1 MEENE
6 VSIPFDLKHI
16 RDNTL
21 KKAICRLSL
30 LCKSIISRTIDILF
44 GLVLLVLLIPSSII
58 LKLIYISNGDF
69 KSIFTVTKCFGKK
82 GRIINVIKYRS
93 VNKDGTEN
101 RLKATSLDALP
112 EAINL
117 LIGNMSI
124 VGPKPYKIEEKERM
138 GTFFDRIVKMKPGV
152 TGLAQISYASNYLY
166 DMRLDNDSKYYYRKN
181 MFLDI
186 KIILI
191 TLLITIPRK
200 FKGQVLSGLVVSFKN
215 AVISLASLINRFL
228 KRTIDIIGAIIG
240 IVLLVPLTIIVVI
253 HNHMSGDKGPIFYVQ
268 DRIGKDGKPF
278 KVYKFRTM
286 VVGADEKLVEIL
298 EQDSAARKEFKKYK
312 KLKKDPRITKAGKFL
327 RKTSLDEFPQFINVL
342 KGEMSLVGPRPY
354 LFREHADM
362 EGYYDIIVKYKPGI
376 TGLWQISGRSN
387 VTFKDRLEMDMKYHK
402 EANIARDVKIL
413 CKTVINVF
421 KNDNAA

>member
-44 GLVLLVLLIPSSII
+44 GLALLVLLIPSSII

-228 KRTIDIIGAIIG
+228 KNYRYYWCNNWNSTISS
-240 IVLLVPLTIIVVI
+240 TY
-253 HNHMSGDKGPIFYVQ
+253 NNSGN
-268 DRIGKDGKPF
+268 
-278 KVYKFRTM
+278 T
-286 VVGADEKLVEIL
+286 
-298 EQDSAARKEFKKYK
+298 
-312 KLKKDPRITKAGKFL
+312 
-327 RKTSLDEFPQFINVL
+327 
-342 KGEMSLVGPRPY
+342 
-354 LFREHADM
+354 
-362 EGYYDIIVKYKPGI
+362 
-376 TGLWQISGRSN
+376 
-387 VTFKDRLEMDMKYHK
+387 
-402 EANIARDVKIL
+402 
-413 CKTVINVF
+413 
-421 KNDNAA
+421 

>member
-6 VSIPFDLKHI
+6 VSIPFDLKYI
-16 RDNTL
+16 RDNVL
-21 KKAICRLSL
+21 KRAIYRLVL
-30 LCKSIISRTIDILF
+30 LCKGIISRAIDITF
-44 GLVLLVLLIPSSII
+44 GLILLALLIPSSII

-82 GRIINVIKYRS
+82 GKIINVIKYRS

-101 RLKATSLDALP
+101 RLKATSLDSLP

-124 VGPKPYKIEEKERM
+124 VGPKPYKLEEKEKM
-138 GTFFDRIVKMKPGV
+138 GTFFDRIIKMKPGV

-200 FKGQVLSGLVVSFKN
+200 FKGQVLSGLVVSVKD
-215 AVISLASLINRFL
+215 AITSLVCLINRFL
-228 KRTIDIIGAIIG
+228 KRTIDIIGAIVG
-240 IVLLVPLTIIVVI
+240 IALLIPLTIIVAI
-253 HNHMSGDKGPIFYVQ
+253 NNRISGERGPIFYIQ

-278 KVYKFRTM
+278 RMYKFRTM
-286 VVGADEKLVEIL
+286 VVGADEKLAEIL
-298 EQDSAARKEFKKYK
+298 EKDAAARKEFKKYK
-312 KLKKDPRITKAGKFL
+312 KLKEDPRITKAGRFL

-362 EGYYDIIVKYKPGI
+362 EGYYDTIVKHKPGI

-402 EANIARDVKIL
+402 EANVARDVKIL
-413 CKTVINVF
+413 CKTVFNVF
-421 KNDNAA
+421 KNNNAA